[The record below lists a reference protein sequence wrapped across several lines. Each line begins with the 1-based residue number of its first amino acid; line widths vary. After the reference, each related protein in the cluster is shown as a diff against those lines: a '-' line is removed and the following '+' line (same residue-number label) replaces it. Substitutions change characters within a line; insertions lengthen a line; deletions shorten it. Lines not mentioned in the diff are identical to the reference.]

1 MISFDKDTSLFAVYD
16 GHGGHEVAV
25 YCAQKLPDFLK
36 GTQAYKKGDLE
47 NALID
52 TFLGFDATIST
63 REVVTI
69 LKEIAGVKDD
79 GGEGDGNSED
89 DENVDHLYEEASMP
103 IEQVMEKYQSNLLNP
118 HLKKLQ
124 GNKVPVSP
132 LLKARKIGE
141 SSGQCSSSASSSGSC
156 SSGSSKES
164 SKTESEDTSADSTD
178 KKDSEKKENNLCSS
192 SACDSSSTGTSN
204 GEAKIELTEIKSEEK
219 STAVEDD
226 DKKSIFKD
234 EKETTTKSVLT
245 NGDAE
250 PTKET
255 TESLANGE
263 ITSSPKGKGKAIIK
277 KSPDKTEPNHDKN
290 LRIRNAVQ
298 LYSKLLMMDEE
309 SETEDENDET
319 FQGAQQP
326 SDTSG
331 ESGAESSSEGAD
343 DENEDEN
350 EEEEENGSD
359 EEEEMPREEDDDDV
373 TEFTRTM
380 TEEPGSDSGCTAV
393 VALLRGNQLYVAN
406 AGDSRCVVCRDGKAV
421 DMSFD
426 HKPEDKLEM
435 NRVIN
440 AGGTVTRDGRVNGG
454 LNLSR
459 AIGDHAYK
467 QNKKLSDREQMIT
480 ALPDIKIL
488 TIDPAEDEFMV
499 LACDGIWNFM
509 SSQEVVDFVRP
520 RLTSKTPEKLSQICE
535 EMFDHCLAP
544 NTMGDGTGCDNM
556 TVCVIQFKNE
566 LVKKRSADNVAEE
579 DENSAKRAKTETT
592 EPASA
597 E

>member
-1 MISFDKDTSLFAVYD
+1 MYD
-16 GHGGHEVAV
+16 GHGGHEVAA

-36 GTQAYKKGDLE
+36 ETEAYKKGDLQK
-47 NALID
+47 ALID
-52 TFLGFDATIST
+52 AFLGFDATIST

-79 GGEGDGNSED
+79 AGGDGNSED
-89 DENVDHLYEEASMP
+89 DENVDNLYEEASMS

-118 HLKKLQ
+118 NIKKLQ
-124 GNKVPVSP
+124 GDKIPVSP
-132 LLKARKIGE
+132 MLKGRKIGE
-141 SSGQCSSSASSSGSC
+141 SSGQSSSSSSSSGSC
-156 SSGSSKES
+156 SSSSGSSKES

-178 KKDSEKKENNLCSS
+178 KKDSENKENNMCSS
-192 SACDSSSTGTSN
+192 SACDSSSTGASN
-204 GEAKIELTEIKSEEK
+204 GEAKIEPSEIKPEE
-219 STAVEDD
+219 STAVEEDND
-226 DKKSIFKD
+226 EDKKSIIQN
-234 EKETTTKSVLT
+234 EKEATPVKSVLT

-263 ITSSPKGKGKAIIK
+263 VTSSPKGKGKAIAK
-277 KSPDKTEPNHDKN
+277 KSPVKTEPNHDKN

-298 LYSKLLMMDEE
+298 LYSKLLTMDEE

-319 FQGAQQP
+319 FQGAQP

-331 ESGAESSSEGAD
+331 ESEAESSSEGAD
-343 DENEDEN
+343 DEDEDED
-350 EEEEENGSD
+350 EEEED
-359 EEEEMPREEDDDDV
+359 VEEEEMPRDEDDDDV

-393 VALLRGNQLYVAN
+393 VALLRGNELYVAN

-426 HKPEDKLEM
+426 HKPEDTLEM
-435 NRVIN
+435 NRVVN
-440 AGGTVTRDGRVNGG
+440 AGGKVTRDGRVNGG

-480 ALPDIKIL
+480 ALPDIKTL
-488 TIDPAEDEFMV
+488 TINPAEDEFMV

-520 RLTSKTPEKLSQICE
+520 RLTTRTPEKLSQICE

-544 NTMGDGTGCDNM
+544 DTMGDGTGCDNM
-556 TVCVIQFKNE
+556 TACVIQFKNGM
-566 LVKKRSADNVAEE
+566 LKKRSADDDAEE
-579 DENSAKRAKTETT
+579 EENSAKRAKTETT
-592 EPASA
+592 ESASA